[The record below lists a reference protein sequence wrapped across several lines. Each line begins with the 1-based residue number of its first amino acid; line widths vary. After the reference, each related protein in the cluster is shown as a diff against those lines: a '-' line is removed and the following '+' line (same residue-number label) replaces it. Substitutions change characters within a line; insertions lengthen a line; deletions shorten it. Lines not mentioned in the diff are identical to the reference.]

1 MEFWTFVEA
10 FVIAF
15 NVLILFYFATLNLF
29 YISLSI
35 MASYQLFRF
44 RMRLISRHRDM
55 HKVPVLPSVS
65 VLSPA
70 FNEEVTI
77 AESLRSQLNLDYP
90 NLEVI
95 VINDGSRDNTLKVLK
110 KEFKLVKTKRRPNE
124 RIPTQR
130 VKTVYRS
137 KVHKNLYVLDKENGG
152 KADALNAGVN
162 FSRSKLFCAIDAD
175 SLLEKR
181 ALLRLVEEYLVEGGN
196 IIALGGIIRIANDC
210 RIKDGEVLE
219 ARLPRKFLPA
229 IQAVEY
235 IRAFLCGRS
244 GFNMINALLI
254 ISGAFGLFDRRTVIE
269 VGGYR
274 TDTVGED
281 MELVVRL
288 HRKMREWK
296 REYKVLFIPDPVCW
310 TQAPDEWKVLRNQRN
325 RWQRGLIESLMLNK
339 QLMLNPRYGMVG
351 TISMPFFFFFEAAGP
366 IFEIMGY
373 VIVLISTLMGWI
385 NVTFFFVF
393 LFLAIVMGIILTLS
407 ALILEEAT
415 VKKYNNPRDLFFLV
429 LLSFAENLGYRQ
441 IITYW
446 RLKGIIDLVKRKR
459 SWGKMVRKKFS

>member
-1 MEFWTFVEA
+1 
-10 FVIAF
+10 
-15 NVLILFYFATLNLF
+15 
-29 YISLSI
+29 
-35 MASYQLFRF
+35 
-44 RMRLISRHRDM
+44 
-55 HKVPVLPSVS
+55 
-65 VLSPA
+65 
-70 FNEEVTI
+70 
-77 AESLRSQLNLDYP
+77 
-90 NLEVI
+90 
-95 VINDGSRDNTLKVLK
+95 
-110 KEFKLVKTKRRPNE
+110 
-124 RIPTQR
+124 
-130 VKTVYRS
+130 
-137 KVHKNLYVLDKENGG
+137 
-152 KADALNAGVN
+152 
-162 FSRSKLFCAIDAD
+162 
-175 SLLEKR
+175 
-181 ALLRLVEEYLVEGGN
+181 
-196 IIALGGIIRIANDC
+196 
-210 RIKDGEVLE
+210 
-219 ARLPRKFLPA
+219 
-229 IQAVEY
+229 

-274 TDTVGED
+274 TDTVGE
-281 MELVVRL
+281 
-288 HRKMREWK
+288 
-296 REYKVLFIPDPVCW
+296 PVCW